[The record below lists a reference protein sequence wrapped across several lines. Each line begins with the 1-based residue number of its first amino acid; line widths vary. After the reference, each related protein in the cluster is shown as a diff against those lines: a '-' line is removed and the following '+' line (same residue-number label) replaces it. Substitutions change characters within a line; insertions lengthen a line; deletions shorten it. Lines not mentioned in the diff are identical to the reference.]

1 MATEAYDV
9 VRSLREMLQSGE
21 RKEQFRVQSA
31 LQAMQFA
38 QSKKMQDVQLAGQ
51 QLQFLQT
58 VNTQMKQST
67 AAQFINDTGFGVLY
81 SPTEDEDERTEAVEK
96 AYDKL
101 IEAPNVSKKTG
112 ENKGGYGFSDTD
124 ANRIV
129 AAMWAH
135 KAGSHD
141 EILSIADELNTKL
154 TSPGD
159 LSAEDDKFVKGFVT
173 GGYLSP
179 SEYDYRFQ
187 ESGQLKSA
195 AKIVKNTQDIAAE
208 MYEYGTGEFEIQRD
222 IGMFEPEDLAVDWA
236 ATVDEFQKGAEAP
249 RAAESTISPQVTEI
263 NKLNTS
269 ISKKQNEKGLIEL
282 ELDNLRELSRSNL
295 ISNEQA
301 ERLEAIPL
309 QMETFDEEITDLS
322 DKINTRRKDLSLTSA
337 LAARQA
343 LQETQTKRGIETASE
358 INIKE
363 LSELLADYDPSV
375 MEDVVSGRP
384 GKIFMESVSFGGKL
398 EDAPMSAQWKL
409 WSLAKDIQEQK
420 DVGTFKTLVKE
431 DFLGKTPDVPG
442 YRKQY

>member
-195 AKIVKNTQDIAAE
+195 AKIVQNTQDIAAE

-309 QMETFDEEITDLS
+309 QMETFD
-322 DKINTRRKDLSLTSA
+322 
-337 LAARQA
+337 
-343 LQETQTKRGIETASE
+343 
-358 INIKE
+358 
-363 LSELLADYDPSV
+363 
-375 MEDVVSGRP
+375 
-384 GKIFMESVSFGGKL
+384 
-398 EDAPMSAQWKL
+398 
-409 WSLAKDIQEQK
+409 
-420 DVGTFKTLVKE
+420 
-431 DFLGKTPDVPG
+431 
-442 YRKQY
+442 